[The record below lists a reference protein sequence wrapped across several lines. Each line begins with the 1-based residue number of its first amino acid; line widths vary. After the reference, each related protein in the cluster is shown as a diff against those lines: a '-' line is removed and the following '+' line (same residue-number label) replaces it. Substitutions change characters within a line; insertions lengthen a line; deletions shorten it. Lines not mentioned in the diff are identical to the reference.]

1 MDSSSPNHTVD
12 NDETQ
17 LDQIAAVLEQL
28 PEKTKSLRERV
39 TYLRSSIQETLD
51 KGYSYAEVATLL
63 KQEGILISVSTLKQ
77 YMKRS
82 AIAIEESPDEL
93 RTYAL
98 TDMAKSGSDSCDFG
112 EIIVNE
118 FPNQGIE

>member
-1 MDSSSPNHTVD
+1 MDSPSPNHTVD

-28 PEKTKSLRERV
+28 PEKTKSLRERI
-39 TYLRSSIQETLD
+39 TYLHSSIQETLD

-82 AIAIEESPDEL
+82 AIAIEESTDEL
-93 RTYAL
+93 
-98 TDMAKSGSDSCDFG
+98 DPD
-112 EIIVNE
+112 NPP
-118 FPNQGIE
+118 PNQAKVKSKDRSANRHVTINNNL

>member
-1 MDSSSPNHTVD
+1 MDSPSPNHTVD
-12 NDETQ
+12 NNETQ
-17 LDQIAAVLEQL
+17 LDQIASVLEQL

-39 TYLRSSIQETLD
+39 TYLHRSIQETLD

-82 AIAIEESPDEL
+82 AIAIEESTDEPDP
-93 RTYAL
+93 
-98 TDMAKSGSDSCDFG
+98 DNPPSKQVKAKDRSANRH
-112 EIIVNE
+112 ITINH
-118 FPNQGIE
+118 NL

>member
-1 MDSSSPNHTVD
+1 MDSPSPNHTVD

-39 TYLRSSIQETLD
+39 TYLHSSIQETLD

-82 AIAIEESPDEL
+82 ATTIEESTDEIDNPPS
-93 RTYAL
+93 RAVK
-98 TDMAKSGSDSCDFG
+98 AKDRSAKHH
-112 EIIVNE
+112 ITI
-118 FPNQGIE
+118 NQNL

>member
-1 MDSSSPNHTVD
+1 MDSPSPNHTVD

-17 LDQIAAVLEQL
+17 LDQIASVLEQL

-39 TYLRSSIQETLD
+39 TYLHRSIQETLD

-82 AIAIEESPDEL
+82 AMAIEESPDEI
-93 RTYAL
+93 
-98 TDMAKSGSDSCDFG
+98 DNPPSNPVKAKDRSAKHH
-112 EIIVNE
+112 ITI
-118 FPNQGIE
+118 NQNL